1 MSARSTLSP
10 RIAALLVAVTTSAC
24 VSPPEQRPLADPA
37 GSPAASLPTPASAYE
52 QRLRERALVQVRQGR
67 LADAALSWEVLVAL
81 RPDAGDY
88 RERLHETRRQ
98 IEAALPDRLRRA
110 QQAQRRGELD
120 AATAGYLAV
129 LALQPDH
136 EGAADALRTIERE
149 RNRIF
154 YLGKYSRITLERR
167 GGGGLQATAKRPA
180 NAMEGNEVEH
190 AALLGAQGEV
200 DAAIALLERYLA
212 VQGADAKACQLLAEM
227 LQKSKRAGAA
237 SARAA
242 RTTQGNGAAATAS
255 SPCP

>member
-1 MSARSTLSP
+1 MSAGGTLSL
-10 RIAALLVAVTTSAC
+10 RMAALLLAAATGAC

-37 GSPAASLPTPASAYE
+37 VSPASSLRTPASAYE

-67 LADAALSWEVLVAL
+67 LAEAALSWEVLTVL
-81 RPDAGDY
+81 RPDAGEY
-88 RERLHETRRQ
+88 RERLNETRRL
-98 IEAALPDRLRRA
+98 IEAALPERLRRA

-120 AATAGYLAV
+120 AATASYLSV

-136 EGAADALRTIERE
+136 EAAADALRAIERE
-149 RNRIF
+149 RNRIH

-167 GGGGLQATAKRPA
+167 GGLQSTAKRPA

-227 LQKSKRAGAA
+227 LQKSKRVDAV

-242 RTTQGNGAAATAS
+242 RTKQGNGAAATAS